1 MSVSKWSPCMV
12 RPILIDINPAERKY
26 YSYIIS
32 LNKSTGSSNVL
43 SLKICVPKKKQKTYM
58 ANSKQKTKTHSI
70 QKLS

>member
-1 MSVSKWSPCMV
+1 MV

-43 SLKICVPKKKQKTYM
+43 SLKICVPKKKQKTYT
-58 ANSKQKTKTHSI
+58 ANNKQKQRHIAYKN
-70 QKLS
+70 